1 MRDIIYR
8 PMCSTNM
15 VNCLFDG
22 FNHGYPLPQHPFGM
36 QGLRLGATAGR
47 RFLAATVVQVY
58 PILALAI
65 VSSVSDTCS
74 PGLAFILPLHVITF
88 GCDPLSPPVR

>member
-47 RFLAATVVQVY
+47 RFLAATVVQVPY
-58 PILALAI
+58 SRPRHRVLSFRYMQSRTR
-65 VSSVSDTCS
+65 VHTTPTCDYIR
-74 PGLAFILPLHVITF
+74 L
-88 GCDPLSPPVR
+88 